1 LIQVNK
7 RTYDGE
13 ITTIKIMCFI
23 IFLLLGTYF
32 VKNTNHIAVDSRMIN
47 DFSTIFLSIIFEG
60 IPFIL
65 IGALASSIIQ
75 IFVSEEAIAKIIP
88 KNKFIG
94 VLIASLVGLI
104 FPVCECA
111 IVPITRRLIKK
122 GVPLSIAVTFM
133 LSVPIMN
140 PVVLL
145 STHYAFIGMSYM
157 VIARAT
163 FGMIGAITIGV
174 LIGVLH
180 KDSPFK
186 AKALRVKKPRGSA
199 SKVESNCGHNIVQNS
214 KNISIIKHKHS
225 HVDKNLDNCSCGH
238 NHNHNH
244 SNVRNKFIRNIED
257 IISHTSAELYD
268 IGRFFIMGVFL
279 STCMQVFVPKEFIL
293 SIGGGVLSSII
304 VMMVLAFVLSIC
316 SETDAFIARGFLGQF
331 TTGSILGFL
340 ILGPMIDIKNTIM
353 LCGSFKLSFVVKLI
367 FLIITICFIL
377 AVIAN
382 IFPIAVKSNGY
393 DIFFRGNNNAFP
405 KDGMFDPLAVLEIIK
420 AKL

>member
-1 LIQVNK
+1 MIQGNK
-7 RTYDGE
+7 RVYDRE
-13 ITTIKIMCFI
+13 INTIKILIGI
-23 IFLLLGTYF
+23 IVLLLGIYF
-32 VKNTNHIAVDSRMIN
+32 AQSNAFIKLDLRVLN
-47 DFSTIFLSIIFEG
+47 DFSTVFLSIIFEG

-65 IGALASSIIQ
+65 IGALVSSIIQ
-75 IFVSEEAIAKIIP
+75 IFVSEEAITKIIP
-88 KNKFIG
+88 KNKFVG

-145 STHYAFIGMSYM
+145 STHYAFMGMSYM
-157 VIARAT
+157 VIARAM
-163 FGMIGAITIGV
+163 FGMSGAIIIGL

-186 AKALRVKKPRGSA
+186 HQVVKNARGTRKAKGDFEHQTAFS
-199 SKVESNCGHNIVQNS
+199 SKSTNH
-214 KNISIIKHKHS
+214 IKHNHI
-225 HVDKNLDNCSCGH
+225 HVDKNNDNCSCGH
-238 NHNHNH
+238 TH
-244 SNVRNKFIRNIED
+244 SHGKYNNKFLRNIEE
-257 IISHTSAELYD
+257 IITHTSAELYD

-279 STCMQVFVPKEFIL
+279 STCMQIFIPKELIL

-304 VMMVLAFVLSIC
+304 VMMMLAFVLSVC
-316 SETDAFIARGFLGQF
+316 SETDAFIARSFLGQF
-331 TTGSILGFL
+331 TSGSILGFL

-353 LCGSFKLSFVVKLI
+353 LCGSFKLSFVAKLI
-367 FLIITICFIL
+367 FLIIAICFIL

-382 IFPIAVKSNGY
+382 IFPLDKLTNG
-393 DIFFRGNNNAFP
+393 FA
-405 KDGMFDPLAVLEIIK
+405 
-420 AKL
+420 

>member
-1 LIQVNK
+1 MEENK
-7 RTYDGE
+7 RAYDSE
-13 ITTIKIMCFI
+13 IILIKILCVVVV
-23 IFLLLGTYF
+23 LLLGIYF
-32 VKNTNHIAVDSRMIN
+32 VKNTTIITLDSRIIN

-88 KNKFIG
+88 KNKFVG
-94 VLIASLVGLI
+94 VLIASLVGLV

-111 IVPITRRLIKK
+111 IVPITRRLLKK
-122 GVPLSIAVTFM
+122 GVPLSIAITFM

-145 STHYAFIGMSYM
+145 STHYAFMGMSYM
-157 VIARAT
+157 VIARAM
-163 FGMIGAITIGV
+163 FGMIGAITIGYLV
-174 LIGVLH
+174 GVLH

-186 AKALRVKKPRGSA
+186 QEKLKKSKIFAGKVSYA
-199 SKVESNCGHNIVQNS
+199 SGHNIARSN
-214 KNISIIKHKHS
+214 KAGSIIKHNHR
-225 HVDKNLDNCSCGH
+225 HVDDGNGNCSCGH
-238 NHNHNH
+238 THNH
-244 SNVRNKFIRNIED
+244 SNSKNKIISNIEE

-279 STCMQVFVPKEFIL
+279 STCMQVFIPKTLIL

-304 VMMVLAFVLSIC
+304 VMMVLAFALSIC
-316 SETDAFIARGFLGQF
+316 SETDAFIARSFLGQF

-353 LCGSFKLSFVVKLI
+353 LCGSFKLNFVAKLI
-367 FLIITICFIL
+367 FLIVTICFIL

-382 IFPIAVKSNGY
+382 IFPLAILNN
-393 DIFFRGNNNAFP
+393 IF
-405 KDGMFDPLAVLEIIK
+405 VL
-420 AKL
+420 

>member
-1 LIQVNK
+1 MNQGNK
-7 RTYDGE
+7 RVYNSE
-13 ITTIKIMCFI
+13 VSIIKILI
-23 IFLLLGTYF
+23 IIIVLLLGIDI
-32 VKNTNHIAVDSRMIN
+32 VKSNAFIKLDLRVLN
-47 DFSTIFLSIIFEG
+47 DFSTVFLSIIFEG

-65 IGALASSIIQ
+65 IGALVSSIIQ

-88 KNKFIG
+88 KNKFVG
-94 VLIASLVGLI
+94 VLIASLVGLV

-145 STHYAFIGMSYM
+145 STHYAFMGMSYM
-157 VIARAT
+157 VIARAM
-163 FGMIGAITIGV
+163 FGMIGSITIGI

-186 AKALRVKKPRGSA
+186 HQVVRKARSTRKAEGDFKHQNVVR
-199 SKVESNCGHNIVQNS
+199 SKSTNH
-214 KNISIIKHKHS
+214 IKHNHI
-225 HVDKNLDNCSCGH
+225 HVDKNNDNCSCGH
-238 NHNHNH
+238 THNH
-244 SNVRNKFIRNIED
+244 SKYDNRILRNIEE
-257 IISHTSAELYD
+257 IITHTSAELYD

-279 STCMQVFVPKEFIL
+279 STCMQIFIPKEFIL

-304 VMMVLAFVLSIC
+304 VMMMLAFVLSVC
-316 SETDAFIARGFLGQF
+316 SETDAFIARSFLGQF
-331 TTGSILGFL
+331 TSGSILGFL

-353 LCGSFKLSFVVKLI
+353 LCGSFKLSFVAKLI
-367 FLIITICFIL
+367 FLIIAICFIL

-382 IFPIAVKSNGY
+382 IFPLDKLTNG
-393 DIFFRGNNNAFP
+393 FALG
-405 KDGMFDPLAVLEIIK
+405 V
-420 AKL
+420 

>member
-1 LIQVNK
+1 MIEENK
-7 RTYDGE
+7 RAYDSE
-13 ITTIKIMCFI
+13 IITIKILSI
-23 IFLLLGTYF
+23 IIVLLLCIYF
-32 VKNTNHIAVDSRMIN
+32 TRSTRVFTLNSRVIN

-75 IFVSEEAIAKIIP
+75 IFVSEGTIAKLIP
-88 KNKFIG
+88 KNKFVG
-94 VLIASLVGLI
+94 VLIASLVGLV

-145 STHYAFIGMSYM
+145 STHYAFMGMSYM
-157 VIARAT
+157 VIARALL
-163 FGMIGAITIGV
+163 GMVGAITIGI
-174 LIGVLH
+174 LIGLLH

-186 AKALRVKKPRGSA
+186 PQRVKKPKGNSIG
-199 SKVESNCGHNIVQNS
+199 KVENASGLHTAHNHINT
-214 KNISIIKHKHS
+214 NIIKHNHI
-225 HVDKNLDNCSCGH
+225 HVEENNNSCSCGH
-238 NHNHNH
+238 SHNNN
-244 SNVRNKFIRNIED
+244 SNFNNKFIENIGE

-279 STCMQVFVPKEFIL
+279 STCMQVFIPKTYIL

-304 VMMVLAFVLSIC
+304 VMMVLAFVLSVC

-340 ILGPMIDIKNTIM
+340 ILGPMIDIKNAIM
-353 LCGSFKLSFVVKLI
+353 LCGSFKLNFVAKLI

-382 IFPIAVKSNGY
+382 IL
-393 DIFFRGNNNAFP
+393 
-405 KDGMFDPLAVLEIIK
+405 PLGLLSIGLLI
-420 AKL
+420 

>member
-1 LIQVNK
+1 LIEENK

-13 ITTIKIMCFI
+13 IILIKILSI
-23 IFLLLGTYF
+23 IIVLLLGIYF
-32 VKNTNHIAVDSRMIN
+32 FKKSNIIRLDSGVIN

-65 IGALASSIIQ
+65 IGALVSSIIQ

-88 KNKFIG
+88 KNKFVG
-94 VLIASLVGLI
+94 VLIASLVGLV

-122 GVPLSIAVTFM
+122 GVPLSIAITFM

-145 STHYAFIGMSYM
+145 STHYAFMGMSYM
-157 VIARAT
+157 VIARAM
-163 FGMIGAITIGV
+163 FGMIGAITIGM
-174 LIGVLH
+174 LIGMLH

-186 AKALRVKKPRGSA
+186 REKVKKPKGILGKA
-199 SKVESNCGHNIVQNS
+199 AYNPGQNTVHIH
-214 KNISIIKHKHS
+214 KNANVIKHNHI
-225 HVDKNLDNCSCGH
+225 HVDKGNGNCSCGH
-238 NHNHNH
+238 AHNH
-244 SNVRNKFIRNIED
+244 SNSNNKIVRNIEE

-279 STCMQVFVPKEFIL
+279 STCMQVFIPKAFIL

-316 SETDAFIARGFLGQF
+316 SETDAFIARSFLGQF

-340 ILGPMIDIKNTIM
+340 ILGPMLDIKNTIM
-353 LCGSFKLSFVVKLI
+353 LCGSFKLNFVVKLI

-382 IFPIAVKSNGY
+382 IFP
-393 DIFFRGNNNAFP
+393 
-405 KDGMFDPLAVLEIIK
+405 LAVLSNVL
-420 AKL
+420 AL

>member
-1 LIQVNK
+1 MIQVNK
-7 RTYDGE
+7 NTFDSE
-13 ITTIKIMCFI
+13 IILIKILSGI
-23 IFLLLGTYF
+23 ILILLGIYF
-32 VKNTNHIAVDSRMIN
+32 IKNTSFISLDSRNIE

-88 KNKFIG
+88 KNQFVG
-94 VLIASLVGLI
+94 VIIASLVGLV

-111 IVPITRRLIKK
+111 IVPITRRLVKK
-122 GVPLSIAVTFM
+122 GVPLNIAVTFM

-145 STHYAFIGMSYM
+145 STHYAFMGMSYM
-157 VIARAT
+157 VIARAM
-163 FGMIGAITIGV
+163 FGMLGAITIGV

-186 AKALRVKKPRGSA
+186 RDKVKKSRGPIRKAGHDSGYNTVYIH
-199 SKVESNCGHNIVQNS
+199 KNSNA
-214 KNISIIKHKHS
+214 IKHTHS
-225 HVDKNLDNCSCGH
+225 HIDKNNNNNSCSCGH
-238 NHNHNH
+238 IHNH
-244 SNVRNKFIRNIED
+244 SNSKNKFIRNIEE
-257 IISHTSAELYD
+257 IIFHTSVELYD

-279 STCMQVFVPKEFIL
+279 STCMQIFIPKTFIL

-316 SETDAFIARGFLGQF
+316 SETDAFIARSFLGQF
-331 TTGSILGFL
+331 TSGSILGFL

-367 FLIITICFIL
+367 FLIVTICFVL

-382 IFPIAVKSNGY
+382 IFPIAVLGSV
-393 DIFFRGNNNAFP
+393 F
-405 KDGMFDPLAVLEIIK
+405 
-420 AKL
+420 

>member
-1 LIQVNK
+1 MQENK

-13 ITTIKIMCFI
+13 ITLIKILCI
-23 IFLLLGTYF
+23 IIILLLGIYFINSTYIT
-32 VKNTNHIAVDSRMIN
+32 KLDSRVIN
-47 DFSTIFLSIIFEG
+47 DFATIFLSIILEG

-75 IFVSEEAIAKIIP
+75 IFVSEETIARIIP
-88 KNKFIG
+88 KNKFVG
-94 VLIASLVGLI
+94 VFIASLVGLV

-111 IVPITRRLIKK
+111 IVPITRRLLKK

-145 STHYAFIGMSYM
+145 STHYAFMGMSYM
-157 VIARAT
+157 VIARAM
-163 FGMIGAITIGV
+163 FGMMGAITVGV

-186 AKALRVKKPRGSA
+186 VKKVKR
-199 SKVESNCGHNIVQNS
+199 SKEN
-214 KNISIIKHKHS
+214 IIKANHS
-225 HVDKNLDNCSCGH
+225 HLDKSNDNCSCGH
-238 NHNHNH
+238 NHSQ
-244 SNVRNKFIRNIED
+244 SNTRNMFIRNIEEV
-257 IISHTSAELYD
+257 ISHTSAELYD

-279 STCMQVFVPKEFIL
+279 STCMQVFIPKEFIL
-293 SIGGGVLSSII
+293 SIGSGVLSSII
-304 VMMVLAFVLSIC
+304 VMMVLAFVLSVC
-316 SETDAFIARGFLGQF
+316 SETDAFIARSFLGQF

-353 LCGSFKLSFVVKLI
+353 LCGSFKINFVVKLI

-382 IFPIAVKSNGY
+382 LFP
-393 DIFFRGNNNAFP
+393 
-405 KDGMFDPLAVLEIIK
+405 LELISIGF
-420 AKL
+420 AL

>member
-1 LIQVNK
+1 MIEENK
-7 RTYDGE
+7 RIYDSE
-13 ITTIKIMCFI
+13 IILIKILSI
-23 IFLLLGTYF
+23 IIVTLLGIYF
-32 VKNTNHIAVDSRMIN
+32 VNITSIIKLDSRVIN

-65 IGALASSIIQ
+65 IGALVSSIIQ
-75 IFVSEEAIAKIIP
+75 ILVSEETITKIIP
-88 KNKFIG
+88 KNKFVG
-94 VLIASLVGLI
+94 VLIASLVGLV

-122 GVPLSIAVTFM
+122 GVPLSIAITFM

-145 STHYAFIGMSYM
+145 STHYAFMGMSYM
-157 VIARAT
+157 VIARAM
-163 FGMIGAITIGV
+163 FGMIGAITIGS

-186 AKALRVKKPRGSA
+186 PHVVKRPRGTPHKA
-199 SKVESNCGHNIVQNS
+199 DCGCGHHIAQKP
-214 KNISIIKHKHS
+214 KNIIVKHNH
-225 HVDKNLDNCSCGH
+225 DNCSCGH
-238 NHNHNH
+238 SHNH
-244 SNVRNKFIRNIED
+244 SKVSNKFIRNIED

-279 STCMQVFVPKEFIL
+279 STCMQVFIPKAFIL

-304 VMMVLAFVLSIC
+304 VMMVLAFVLSVC

-331 TTGSILGFL
+331 TSGSILGFL

-353 LCGSFKLSFVVKLI
+353 LCGSFKLSFVAKLV

-382 IFPIAVKSNGY
+382 IFPLAMLSNVTG
-393 DIFFRGNNNAFP
+393 
-405 KDGMFDPLAVLEIIK
+405 GMNV
-420 AKL
+420 

>member
-1 LIQVNK
+1 
-7 RTYDGE
+7 
-13 ITTIKIMCFI
+13 
-23 IFLLLGTYF
+23 
-32 VKNTNHIAVDSRMIN
+32 MIN

-94 VLIASLVGLI
+94 VLIASLVGLV

-145 STHYAFIGMSYM
+145 STHYAFMGMSYM
-157 VIARAT
+157 VIARAM

-186 AKALRVKKPRGSA
+186 A
-199 SKVESNCGHNIVQNS
+199 SKE
-214 KNISIIKHKHS
+214 
-225 HVDKNLDNCSCGH
+225 
-238 NHNHNH
+238 
-244 SNVRNKFIRNIED
+244 
-257 IISHTSAELYD
+257 
-268 IGRFFIMGVFL
+268 
-279 STCMQVFVPKEFIL
+279 
-293 SIGGGVLSSII
+293 
-304 VMMVLAFVLSIC
+304 
-316 SETDAFIARGFLGQF
+316 
-331 TTGSILGFL
+331 
-340 ILGPMIDIKNTIM
+340 
-353 LCGSFKLSFVVKLI
+353 
-367 FLIITICFIL
+367 
-377 AVIAN
+377 
-382 IFPIAVKSNGY
+382 
-393 DIFFRGNNNAFP
+393 
-405 KDGMFDPLAVLEIIK
+405 
-420 AKL
+420 

>member
-1 LIQVNK
+1 MLENK

-13 ITTIKIMCFI
+13 IILIKTLSI
-23 IFLLLGTYF
+23 IIIVLLVMYIVNNTYNI
-32 VKNTNHIAVDSRMIN
+32 KLDSRVVN
-47 DFSTIFLSIIFEG
+47 DFATIFLSIILEG

-75 IFVSEEAIAKIIP
+75 IFVSEEKIARIIP
-88 KNKFIG
+88 KNKFVG
-94 VLIASLVGLI
+94 VFIASLVGLV

-145 STHYAFIGMSYM
+145 STHYAFMGMSYM
-157 VIARAT
+157 VIARAM

-174 LIGVLH
+174 LIGLLH

-186 AKALRVKKPRGSA
+186 VKKVKRPKG
-199 SKVESNCGHNIVQNS
+199 NIIKAERNSSHHFVQNP
-214 KNISIIKHKHS
+214 KNINTIKNKHS
-225 HVDKNLDNCSCGH
+225 HIDKNQEKCSCGH
-238 NHNHNH
+238 DHNH
-244 SNVRNKFIRNIED
+244 SNARSKFIRNIQD
-257 IISHTSAELYD
+257 IISHTSAEFYD
-268 IGRFFIMGVFL
+268 IGRLFIMGVFL
-279 STCMQVFVPKEFIL
+279 STCMQVFIPKEFIL

-304 VMMVLAFVLSIC
+304 VMMVLAFVLSVC
-316 SETDAFIARGFLGQF
+316 SETDAFIARSFLGQF

-353 LCGSFKLSFVVKLI
+353 LCGSFKINFVAKLI
-367 FLIITICFIL
+367 FLIIAICFIL

-382 IFPIAVKSNGY
+382 IFPIELLSKGFA
-393 DIFFRGNNNAFP
+393 
-405 KDGMFDPLAVLEIIK
+405 L
-420 AKL
+420 

>member
-1 LIQVNK
+1 MSYDNKENYYSEVNLIKGLSV
-7 RTYDGE
+7 
-13 ITTIKIMCFI
+13 I
-23 IFLLLGTYF
+23 IILLLVIYF
-32 VKNTNHIAVDSRMIN
+32 AKNTNIIKLDSRVIN

-65 IGALASSIIQ
+65 IGALASSVIQ
-75 IFVSEEAIAKIIP
+75 IFVSEETIARIIP
-88 KNKFIG
+88 KNQFVG
-94 VLIASLVGLI
+94 VLIASLVGLV

-111 IVPITRRLIKK
+111 IVPITRRLVKK
-122 GVPLSIAVTFM
+122 GVPLNIATTFM

-145 STHYAFIGMSYM
+145 STHYAFMGMSYM
-157 VIARAT
+157 VIARAM
-163 FGMIGAITIGV
+163 FGMIGAIAIGF

-186 AKALRVKKPRGSA
+186 LEKVKNPIGVIGKGRSTY
-199 SKVESNCGHNIVQNS
+199 KNYNMNS
-214 KNISIIKHKHS
+214 HKRTNAIKHS
-225 HVDKNLDNCSCGH
+225 HSHLDGNSEDCSCGH
-238 NHNHNH
+238 CHNNSKHK
-244 SNVRNKFIRNIED
+244 NKFIRSIEE
-257 IISHTSAELYD
+257 IIGHTSAELYD

-293 SIGGGVLSSII
+293 SMGGGVLSSII
-304 VMMVLAFVLSIC
+304 VMMILAFVLSIC
-316 SETDAFIARGFLGQF
+316 SETDAFVARSFLGQF

-353 LCGSFKLSFVVKLI
+353 LCGSFKSSFVVKLI

-382 IFPIAVKSNGY
+382 LVPLDKL
-393 DIFFRGNNNAFP
+393 NNI
-405 KDGMFDPLAVLEIIK
+405 LAL
-420 AKL
+420 

>member
-1 LIQVNK
+1 MIQGNK
-7 RTYDGE
+7 RVYDSE
-13 ITTIKIMCFI
+13 INLIKILI
-23 IFLLLGTYF
+23 IIIVLLLGIYSAQ
-32 VKNTNHIAVDSRMIN
+32 NTTVIKFDSRIIN

-88 KNKFIG
+88 KNKFVG
-94 VLIASLVGLI
+94 VLIASLVGLV

-111 IVPITRRLIKK
+111 IVPITRRLLKK

-145 STHYAFIGMSYM
+145 STHYAFMGMSYM
-157 VIARAT
+157 VIARAM

-186 AKALRVKKPRGSA
+186 PQVVKKPKGKSHKA
-199 SKVESNCGHNIVQNS
+199 GCGCAHHTLQNLKHN
-214 KNISIIKHKHS
+214 H
-225 HVDKNLDNCSCGH
+225 DNCSCGH
-238 NHNHNH
+238 SHNN
-244 SNVRNKFIRNIED
+244 SKAGNVVIRNIEE

-279 STCMQVFVPKEFIL
+279 STCMQVFIPKTYIL

-304 VMMVLAFVLSIC
+304 VMMVLAFVLSVC

-331 TTGSILGFL
+331 TSGSILGFL
-340 ILGPMIDIKNTIM
+340 ILGPMLDIKNTIM
-353 LCGSFKLSFVVKLI
+353 LCGSFKLNFVAKLI

-382 IFPIAVKSNGY
+382 IFPLEVLSN
-393 DIFFRGNNNAFP
+393 A
-405 KDGMFDPLAVLEIIK
+405 LTS
-420 AKL
+420 

>member
-1 LIQVNK
+1 MQENK

-13 ITTIKIMCFI
+13 IILIKTLGI
-23 IFLLLGTYF
+23 IIILLLGMYFINNTYII
-32 VKNTNHIAVDSRMIN
+32 KLDSRVVN
-47 DFSTIFLSIIFEG
+47 DFATIFLSIILEG

-75 IFVSEEAIAKIIP
+75 IFVSEETITRIIP
-88 KNKFIG
+88 KNKFLG
-94 VLIASLVGLI
+94 VFIASLVGLV

-145 STHYAFIGMSYM
+145 STHYAFMGMSYM
-157 VIARAT
+157 VIARAM

-174 LIGVLH
+174 LIGLLH

-186 AKALRVKKPRGSA
+186 VKKVKR
-199 SKVESNCGHNIVQNS
+199 SKNNIIVAEHNSGHHIVQNP
-214 KNISIIKHKHS
+214 KNIKIIKNKHS
-225 HVDKNLDNCSCGH
+225 HLEENQAGCSCGH
-238 NHNHNH
+238 DHNH
-244 SNVRNKFIRNIED
+244 SNAGNRFIRNIQD
-257 IISHTSAELYD
+257 IISHTSAEFYD

-279 STCMQVFVPKEFIL
+279 STCMQVFIPKEFIL

-304 VMMVLAFVLSIC
+304 VMMVLAFVLSVC
-316 SETDAFIARGFLGQF
+316 SETDAFIARSFLGQF

-353 LCGSFKLSFVVKLI
+353 LCGSFKINFVAKLI
-367 FLIITICFIL
+367 FLIIAICFIL

-382 IFPIAVKSNGY
+382 IFPIELLSKGFS
-393 DIFFRGNNNAFP
+393 
-405 KDGMFDPLAVLEIIK
+405 L
-420 AKL
+420 

>member
-1 LIQVNK
+1 MIQENK
-7 RTYDGE
+7 GVYDSE
-13 ITTIKIMCFI
+13 INLIKILI
-23 IFLLLGTYF
+23 IIIVLLLGIYSAQ
-32 VKNTNHIAVDSRMIN
+32 NTTVIKFDSRIIN

-88 KNKFIG
+88 KNKFVG
-94 VLIASLVGLI
+94 VLIASLVGLV

-145 STHYAFIGMSYM
+145 STHYAFMGMSYM
-157 VIARAT
+157 VIARAM
-163 FGMIGAITIGV
+163 FGMVGAITIGV
-174 LIGVLH
+174 LIGVIH

-186 AKALRVKKPRGSA
+186 PQVVKKPSGTPHKA
-199 SKVESNCGHNIVQNS
+199 DCGCGHHTLQNL
-214 KNISIIKHKHS
+214 KHNH
-225 HVDKNLDNCSCGH
+225 DNCSCGH
-238 NHNHNH
+238 SHNH
-244 SNVRNKFIRNIED
+244 SKAGNVIIRNIEEM
-257 IISHTSAELYD
+257 ISHTSAELYD

-279 STCMQVFVPKEFIL
+279 STCMQVFIPKTYIL

-304 VMMVLAFVLSIC
+304 VMMVLAFVLSVC

-331 TTGSILGFL
+331 TSGSILGFL
-340 ILGPMIDIKNTIM
+340 ILGPMLDIKNTIM
-353 LCGSFKLSFVVKLI
+353 LCGSFKLNFVAKLI

-382 IFPIAVKSNGY
+382 IFPLEVLSN
-393 DIFFRGNNNAFP
+393 A
-405 KDGMFDPLAVLEIIK
+405 LTL
-420 AKL
+420 

>member
-1 LIQVNK
+1 MQENK
-7 RTYDGE
+7 RAYDGE
-13 ITTIKIMCFI
+13 IMLIKILSI
-23 IFLLLGTYF
+23 IIVLLLGIYF
-32 VKNTNHIAVDSRMIN
+32 INSIYNIKMDSRVIN
-47 DFSTIFLSIIFEG
+47 DFATIFLSIILEG

-75 IFVSEEAIAKIIP
+75 IFVSEETIARIIP

-94 VLIASLVGLI
+94 VFIASLVGLV

-111 IVPITRRLIKK
+111 IVPITRRLLKK

-145 STHYAFIGMSYM
+145 STHYAFMGMSYM
-157 VIARAT
+157 VIARAM
-163 FGMIGAITIGV
+163 FGMMGAITIGV

-186 AKALRVKKPRGSA
+186 VKKVKR
-199 SKVESNCGHNIVQNS
+199 SKE
-214 KNISIIKHKHS
+214 KIIKHNHS
-225 HVDKNLDNCSCGH
+225 HLNKSHDNCSCGH
-238 NHNHNH
+238 DHNE
-244 SNVRNKFIRNIED
+244 SNTRNMFIRNLENV
-257 IISHTSAELYD
+257 ISHTSSEFYD
-268 IGRFFIMGVFL
+268 IGRFFIIGVFL
-279 STCMQVFVPKEFIL
+279 STCMQVFIPKEFIL
-293 SIGGGVLSSII
+293 SIGSGVLSSII
-304 VMMVLAFVLSIC
+304 VMMILAFVLSVC
-316 SETDAFIARGFLGQF
+316 SETDAFIARSFLGQF

-353 LCGSFKLSFVVKLI
+353 LCGSFKISFVAKLI

-382 IFPIAVKSNGY
+382 LFPLELLSRGFALQIIF
-393 DIFFRGNNNAFP
+393 R
-405 KDGMFDPLAVLEIIK
+405 
-420 AKL
+420 

>member
-1 LIQVNK
+1 MTQENK
-7 RTYDGE
+7 RVYDSE
-13 ITTIKIMCFI
+13 IKLIKILLI
-23 IFLLLGTYF
+23 IIVLLVGIYF
-32 VKNTNHIAVDSRMIN
+32 VKSTTIIKLEAVIMN
-47 DFSTIFLSIIFEG
+47 DFATVFLSVIFEG

-75 IFVSEEAIAKIIP
+75 IFVSEQAIAKIIP
-88 KNKFIG
+88 KNRFIG

-111 IVPITRRLIKK
+111 IVPITRRLVKK
-122 GVPLSIAVTFM
+122 GIPLSIAVTFM

-157 VIARAT
+157 VIARAM

-174 LIGVLH
+174 LIGILH

-186 AKALRVKKPRGSA
+186 RQIVKKPGGMVHKA
-199 SKVESNCGHNIVQNS
+199 ECDCGHHSKQS
-214 KNISIIKHKHS
+214 LKNINVIKNNHIIIE
-225 HVDKNLDNCSCGH
+225 KNNDNCSCGH
-238 NHNHNH
+238 NHNH
-244 SNVRNKFIRNIED
+244 SNNNNKIIRSIEQ

-279 STCMQVFVPKEFIL
+279 STCMQIFIPKEFVL
-293 SIGGGVLSSII
+293 SIGGGVLSSIL
-304 VMMVLAFVLSIC
+304 VMMMLAFVLSVC
-316 SETDAFIARGFLGQF
+316 SETDAFIARSFLGQF
-331 TTGSILGFL
+331 TSGSILGFL

-353 LCGSFKLSFVVKLI
+353 LCGSFRLSFVAKLI
-367 FLIITICFIL
+367 FLIVTICFIL

-382 IFPIAVKSNGY
+382 IFPLDLLSN
-393 DIFFRGNNNAFP
+393 IT
-405 KDGMFDPLAVLEIIK
+405 KGMNL
-420 AKL
+420 

>member
-1 LIQVNK
+1 MIRTYKYYYKGGENLIQENK

-13 ITTIKIMCFI
+13 FILIKILSFI
-23 IFLLLGTYF
+23 IILLSISYF
-32 VKNTNHIAVDSRMIN
+32 VKNNTLIQGNSRVIN
-47 DFSTIFLSIIFEG
+47 DFATIFLSIIFEG

-75 IFVSEEAIAKIIP
+75 IFVSEETIARIIP
-88 KNKFIG
+88 KNKFVG
-94 VLIASLVGLI
+94 VFIASLVGLV

-111 IVPITRRLIKK
+111 IVPITRRLVKK

-145 STHYAFIGMSYM
+145 STHYAFMGMSYM
-157 VIARAT
+157 VIARAM

-186 AKALRVKKPRGSA
+186 VKKIKV
-199 SKVESNCGHNIVQNS
+199 SKSNIFKADCACGNHTVKIRKSTN
-214 KNISIIKHKHS
+214 IIKHNHS
-225 HVDKNLDNCSCGH
+225 HVDKKLENCSCGH
-238 NHNHNH
+238 NHNH
-244 SNVRNKFIRNIED
+244 SKAGNKFIRSIEE

-279 STCMQVFVPKEFIL
+279 STCMQVFIPKSFIL

-304 VMMVLAFVLSIC
+304 VMMVLAFVLSVC
-316 SETDAFIARGFLGQF
+316 SETDAFIARSFLGQF

-353 LCGSFKLSFVVKLI
+353 LCGSFKLNFVAKLI

-377 AVIAN
+377 SVIAN
-382 IFPIAVKSNGY
+382 IFPLELLSNT
-393 DIFFRGNNNAFP
+393 FA
-405 KDGMFDPLAVLEIIK
+405 L
-420 AKL
+420 

>member
-1 LIQVNK
+1 LTAENK
-7 RTYDGE
+7 RTYDSE
-13 ITTIKIMCFI
+13 ITLIKFLLGI
-23 IFLLLGTYF
+23 IVLLLGIYF
-32 VKNTNHIAVDSRMIN
+32 VRNTSVIRLDSRVIN

-65 IGALASSIIQ
+65 IGALASSVIQ

-88 KNKFIG
+88 KNKFVG
-94 VLIASLVGLI
+94 VLIASLVGVV

-111 IVPITRRLIKK
+111 IVPITRRLLKK
-122 GVPLSIAVTFM
+122 GVPLSIAITFM

-145 STHYAFIGMSYM
+145 STHYAFMGMSYM
-157 VIARAT
+157 VIARAM
-163 FGMIGAITIGV
+163 FGMIGAITIGY
-174 LIGVLH
+174 LIGMLH

-186 AKALRVKKPRGSA
+186 QEKVKKPRGIVGKASYNSA
-199 SKVESNCGHNIVQNS
+199 HSTVHIY
-214 KNISIIKHKHS
+214 KNTNVIKHNHR
-225 HVDKNLDNCSCGH
+225 HVDKGNGNCSCGH
-238 NHNHNH
+238 THNH
-244 SNVRNKFIRNIED
+244 SNSNNKIIRNIEE

-279 STCMQVFVPKEFIL
+279 STCMQVFIPKAFIL

-316 SETDAFIARGFLGQF
+316 SETDAFIARSFLGQF

-353 LCGSFKLSFVVKLI
+353 LCGSFKLNFVAKLI
-367 FLIITICFIL
+367 FLIIAICFIL

-382 IFPIAVKSNGY
+382 IVPIAMLSKV
-393 DIFFRGNNNAFP
+393 
-405 KDGMFDPLAVLEIIK
+405 LAL
-420 AKL
+420 

>member
-1 LIQVNK
+1 LNYDNK
-7 RTYDGE
+7 ENYYSE
-13 ITTIKIMCFI
+13 ITLIKVLSVI
-23 IFLLLGTYF
+23 IILLLGIYF
-32 VKNTNHIAVDSRMIN
+32 AKNTNIINFDSRVIN

-65 IGALASSIIQ
+65 IGALASSVIQ
-75 IFVSEEAIAKIIP
+75 IFVSEETIARIIP
-88 KNKFIG
+88 KNQFVG

-111 IVPITRRLIKK
+111 IVPITRRLVKK
-122 GVPLSIAVTFM
+122 GVPLNIAITFM

-145 STHYAFIGMSYM
+145 STHYAFMGMSYM
-157 VIARAT
+157 VIARAM
-163 FGMIGAITIGV
+163 FGMIGAIAIGF

-186 AKALRVKKPRGSA
+186 LEKVKNPIGVIGKTRSTY
-199 SKVESNCGHNIVQNS
+199 
-214 KNISIIKHKHS
+214 KNYNMLSHKRTNAIKHS
-225 HVDKNLDNCSCGH
+225 HSHLDGNSGNCSCGH
-238 NHNHNH
+238 CHNKSKHK
-244 SNVRNKFIRNIED
+244 NKFIGSIEEV
-257 IISHTSAELYD
+257 ISHTSAELYD

-279 STCMQVFVPKEFIL
+279 STCMQIFVPKEFIT
-293 SIGGGVLSSII
+293 SMGGGVLSSII
-304 VMMVLAFVLSIC
+304 VMMILAFVLSIC
-316 SETDAFIARGFLGQF
+316 SETDAFVARSFLGQF

-353 LCGSFKLSFVVKLI
+353 LCGSFKLSFVTKLI

-382 IFPIAVKSNGY
+382 MFPIDKLSN
-393 DIFFRGNNNAFP
+393 IFA
-405 KDGMFDPLAVLEIIK
+405 L
-420 AKL
+420 

>member
-1 LIQVNK
+1 MTQENK
-7 RTYDGE
+7 RVYDSE
-13 ITTIKIMCFI
+13 INLIKMLMFI
-23 IFLLLGTYF
+23 IVLLLGIYF
-32 VKNTNHIAVDSRMIN
+32 AKSTTVIKFDSRVIN

-88 KNKFIG
+88 KNKFVG
-94 VLIASLVGLI
+94 VLIASLVGLV

-145 STHYAFIGMSYM
+145 STHYAFMGMSYM
-157 VIARAT
+157 VIARAM

-174 LIGVLH
+174 LIGILN

-186 AKALRVKKPRGSA
+186 RQLVKKPRVKPHKEGCD
-199 SKVESNCGHNIVQNS
+199 CGEHNAHS
-214 KNISIIKHKHS
+214 FKNTNAIKHNHIPIY
-225 HVDKNLDNCSCGH
+225 KNNGSCSCGH
-238 NHNHNH
+238 SHNT
-244 SNVRNKFIRNIED
+244 SNNSNKLIRNIEE

-279 STCMQVFVPKEFIL
+279 STCMQVFIPKELIL

-304 VMMVLAFVLSIC
+304 VMMVLAFVLSVC
-316 SETDAFIARGFLGQF
+316 SETDAFIARSFLGQF
-331 TTGSILGFL
+331 TNGSIIGFL
-340 ILGPMIDIKNTIM
+340 ILGPMLDIKNTIM
-353 LCGSFKLSFVVKLI
+353 LCGSFKLSFVAKLI
-367 FLIITICFIL
+367 FLIVTICFIL

-382 IFPIAVKSNGY
+382 IL
-393 DIFFRGNNNAFP
+393 
-405 KDGMFDPLAVLEIIK
+405 PLAALSNTFSLGV
-420 AKL
+420 

>member
-1 LIQVNK
+1 MIEENK
-7 RTYDGE
+7 RTYDSE
-13 ITTIKIMCFI
+13 IILIKILSAI
-23 IFLLLGTYF
+23 IVLLLGIYF
-32 VKNTNHIAVDSRMIN
+32 LKNSNIIRLDSGVIN

-65 IGALASSIIQ
+65 IGALVSSIIQ

-88 KNKFIG
+88 KNKFVG
-94 VLIASLVGLI
+94 VLIASLVGLV

-122 GVPLSIAVTFM
+122 GVPLSIAITFM

-145 STHYAFIGMSYM
+145 STHYAFMGMSYM
-157 VIARAT
+157 VISRAM
-163 FGMIGAITIGV
+163 FGMIGAITIGM
-174 LIGVLH
+174 LIGMLH

-186 AKALRVKKPRGSA
+186 QERVKKPRGIIG
-199 SKVESNCGHNIVQNS
+199 KTGHNSGQNTVHIH
-214 KNISIIKHKHS
+214 KNTNVIKHNHI
-225 HVDKNLDNCSCGH
+225 HVERSNGSCSCG
-238 NHNHNH
+238 NTHNH
-244 SNVRNKFIRNIED
+244 SNSNNKIIRSIQE

-279 STCMQVFVPKEFIL
+279 STCMQVFIPKAFIL

-316 SETDAFIARGFLGQF
+316 SETDAFIARSFLGQF

-340 ILGPMIDIKNTIM
+340 ILGPMLDIKNTIM
-353 LCGSFKLSFVVKLI
+353 LCGSFKLNFVAKLI
-367 FLIITICFIL
+367 FLIVTICFIL

-382 IFPIAVKSNGY
+382 IFPLAELST
-393 DIFFRGNNNAFP
+393 FLAF
-405 KDGMFDPLAVLEIIK
+405 
-420 AKL
+420 

>member
-1 LIQVNK
+1 MEENK
-7 RTYDGE
+7 RAYDSE
-13 ITTIKIMCFI
+13 ITLIKILSVMVV
-23 IFLLLGTYF
+23 LLLLMYF
-32 VKNTNHIAVDSRMIN
+32 IKNTTIITLDSRVIN

-88 KNKFIG
+88 KNKFVG
-94 VLIASLVGLI
+94 VLIASLVGLV

-111 IVPITRRLIKK
+111 IVPITRRLLKK
-122 GVPLSIAVTFM
+122 GVPLSIAITFM

-145 STHYAFIGMSYM
+145 STHYAFMGMSYM
-157 VIARAT
+157 VIARAM
-163 FGMIGAITIGV
+163 FGMIAAITIGYLV
-174 LIGVLH
+174 EVLH
-180 KDSPFK
+180 KNSPFK
-186 AKALRVKKPRGSA
+186 GEKVKK
-199 SKVESNCGHNIVQNS
+199 SKNILGKATFVSGHNIVRSN
-214 KNISIIKHKHS
+214 KGISIIKHNHR
-225 HVDKNLDNCSCGH
+225 HVEDGNGNCSCGH
-238 NHNHNH
+238 THNH
-244 SNVRNKFIRNIED
+244 SNSKNKLISNIEE

-279 STCMQVFVPKEFIL
+279 STCMQVFIPKTLIL

-353 LCGSFKLSFVVKLI
+353 LCGSFKLNFVAKLI
-367 FLIITICFIL
+367 FLIVTICFIL
-377 AVIAN
+377 AVVAN
-382 IFPIAVKSNGY
+382 IFPIAILNN
-393 DIFFRGNNNAFP
+393 IFA
-405 KDGMFDPLAVLEIIK
+405 L
-420 AKL
+420 

>member
-1 LIQVNK
+1 MKEANK
-7 RTYDGE
+7 RAYDSE
-13 ITTIKIMCFI
+13 IITIKILSI
-23 IFLLLGTYF
+23 IIVLLLGIYF
-32 VKNTNHIAVDSRMIN
+32 ARSTSVFTINPRVIN

-75 IFVSEEAIAKIIP
+75 IFVSEGTIAKLIP
-88 KNKFIG
+88 KNKLVG
-94 VLIASLVGLI
+94 VLIASLVGLV

-145 STHYAFIGMSYM
+145 STHYAFMGMSYM
-157 VIARAT
+157 VIARALL
-163 FGMIGAITIGV
+163 GMVGAITIGI
-174 LIGVLH
+174 LIGLLH

-186 AKALRVKKPRGSA
+186 PQRVKKPKGISIG
-199 SKVESNCGHNIVQNS
+199 KVENVSGHHTAHNHINT
-214 KNISIIKHKHS
+214 NIIKHNHS
-225 HVDKNLDNCSCGH
+225 HVDENNNNCSCGH
-238 NHNHNH
+238 SHNHNN
-244 SNVRNKFIRNIED
+244 SNFNNKFIENIGE

-279 STCMQVFVPKEFIL
+279 STCMQVFIPKTYIL

-304 VMMVLAFVLSIC
+304 VMMVLAFVLSVC

-353 LCGSFKLSFVVKLI
+353 LCGSFKLNFVAKLI

-377 AVIAN
+377 AAIAN
-382 IFPIAVKSNGY
+382 IFPLDLLSIG
-393 DIFFRGNNNAFP
+393 
-405 KDGMFDPLAVLEIIK
+405 LL
-420 AKL
+420 